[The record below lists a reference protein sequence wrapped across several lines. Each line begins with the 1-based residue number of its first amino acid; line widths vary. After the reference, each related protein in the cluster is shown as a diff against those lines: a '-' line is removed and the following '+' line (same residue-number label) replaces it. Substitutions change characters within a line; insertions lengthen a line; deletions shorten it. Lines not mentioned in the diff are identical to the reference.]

1 MPDSDAVYQPTTVGY
16 TYEHGGDGGDV
27 NGAARIRSGFSR
39 IIYRNKVS
47 TRKWLEWVLLS
58 VALCATVA
66 GLATTLVNLLTSG
79 SGPVVAPGNQD
90 DKDDSTESKIE
101 DTSRGSLAIG
111 CSITL
116 IGIVIGAAW
125 IWLRFFRND
134 GKSQR
139 GGMGRVSGQYGPVLT
154 EVPSQMTTTTKQTN
168 NDTHVIPM
176 SDQEEETH
184 TLMQD
189 PGSLT
194 TPSINGNKSTATS
207 QITA

>member
-79 SGPVVAPGNQD
+79 NDPVVATGNQVYYQT
-90 DKDDSTESKIE
+90 KNN
-101 DTSRGSLAIG
+101 
-111 CSITL
+111 
-116 IGIVIGAAW
+116 
-125 IWLRFFRND
+125 RNLF
-134 GKSQR
+134 
-139 GGMGRVSGQYGPVLT
+139 VF
-154 EVPSQMTTTTKQTN
+154 
-168 NDTHVIPM
+168 I
-176 SDQEEETH
+176 
-184 TLMQD
+184 
-189 PGSLT
+189 
-194 TPSINGNKSTATS
+194 
-207 QITA
+207 